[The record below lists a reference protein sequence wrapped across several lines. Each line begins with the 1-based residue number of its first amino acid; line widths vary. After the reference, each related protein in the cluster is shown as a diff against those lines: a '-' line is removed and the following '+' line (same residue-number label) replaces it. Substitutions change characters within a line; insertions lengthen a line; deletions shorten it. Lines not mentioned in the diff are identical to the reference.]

1 MKNNNAVVIDGQE
14 VADVDTFDHL
24 GASVNKH
31 GGTVEDIKDRLGKA
45 TGVFNELAKIWRRGQ
60 LSKNTKIRIFK
71 SSVIAVLLNG

>member
-24 GASVNKH
+24 GASVTKH